1 MWCLILCFFLAG
13 ADAAPMYGEILSP
26 NYPQLYPNDVHES
39 WNVTVPLGYG
49 IRLYFTHLDIE
60 PSQDCEY
67 DFVKILSGHH
77 VEGILCGRK
86 TSRVPSSPIL
96 EEFYVPYNSLTVTFQ
111 SDFSNE
117 QRFTGFAAYYVA
129 VDVNECTDFVEEA
142 CSHYCNNY
150 IGGYFCSCPPDYF
163 LQDDKK
169 TCSVNCSG
177 NVFTELSG
185 EITSPNYPNL
195 YPENSRC
202 QYRVALEPGY
212 RVVLNFRNGD
222 FDVEPAD
229 SEGNC
234 HDSLKFIAGKQHY
247 GPYCG
252 NRFPGPS
259 EIKTRSNILDIIFR
273 TDRTGQSKG
282 WKIRY
287 YADPIPC
294 VQSVTPNSILDPRK
308 DSYIFK
314 DYVTVT
320 CVEGY
325 EVVMPR
331 GSLRTFHSTC
341 QHNGEWSNSNLKCVP
356 VDCGIPDPIN
366 NGRVIYSS
374 GFEETHY
381 KAVIHYVCEKP
392 YYSLKTRGD
401 GAYQCSASGRWVS
414 KDMGTELPT
423 CVPVCG
429 IPSAPIQDTGR
440 IFGGTRAEEGNFPWQ
455 VFFRDPRA
463 GGALI
468 SDRWVLT
475 AAHVVDDKEKPDM
488 YAGIINISQQSLNQ
502 GTHLEVEDSFVHPL
516 WIKTENVH
524 GRTRT
529 DFNNDIALL
538 RLKEPVKMS
547 PKISPICLPEKSSEY
562 EPQIGV
568 LGYIAGWG
576 RTENRVRVQR
586 LFKARIPVV
595 AMEKCRS
602 VKTEIDTVDSSTF
615 QYTDNMICAGTGQKD
630 SCEGDSGGAYAMQ
643 DPHNEEKY
651 YVSGLVSWGPKCGTY
666 GLYTKVVR
674 YVDWIRETISQY
686 EKTVSSQT

>member
-1 MWCLILCFFLAG
+1 MWCLILCFFLVG
-13 ADAAPMYGEILSP
+13 DDAAPMYGEILSP
-26 NYPQLYPNDVHES
+26 NYPQLYPNDAHES

-67 DFVKILSGHH
+67 DFVKILSGYQ

-86 TSRVPSSPIL
+86 TSRVPGSPIL

-163 LQDDKK
+163 LQEDKK

-177 NVFTELSG
+177 SVFTELSG

-212 RVVLNFRNGD
+212 RVVLNIRNGD

-252 NRFPGPS
+252 TRFPGPS
-259 EIKTRSNILDIIFR
+259 EIKTRSNILDVIFR

-294 VQSVTPNSILDPRK
+294 GQSVTPNSILDPRK

-331 GSLRTFHSTC
+331 GSLRTFHSMC

-356 VDCGIPDPIN
+356 VDCGIPDPVN

-374 GFEETHY
+374 GSEETHY

-475 AAHVVDDKEKPDM
+475 AAHVVDDKEKPEM
-488 YAGIINISQQSLNQ
+488 YAGVINIGQQFLNQ
-502 GTHLEVEDSFVHPL
+502 GTHLEVEDSFIHPL
-516 WIKTENVH
+516 WKKKDIQ
-524 GRTRT
+524 GRIRT

-547 PKISPICLPEKSSEY
+547 PKISPICLPEQSPEY

-686 EKTVSSQT
+686 EKTVTSQT